1 MLRLHALVNLHLTR
15 RVTFQTERL
24 TLLHIERV
32 LCQQGNQ
39 FRGKAGELQHAL
51 DVARTVP
58 QLVPDLRR
66 GLALLRQRAETAD
79 LLCRVHRHP
88 VVVLDHRSHYCQFVA
103 DTLHD
108 DLMPGIDALLAL

>member
-24 TLLHIERV
+24 TLLHVEFV

-39 FRGKAGELQHAL
+39 FRGEVCQLQHAL
-51 DVARTVP
+51 NVTGTVA

-66 GLALLRQRAETAD
+66 GFPL
-79 LLCRVHRHP
+79 
-88 VVVLDHRSHYCQFVA
+88 F
-103 DTLHD
+103 
-108 DLMPGIDALLAL
+108 

>member
-15 RVTFQTERL
+15 RVALQTQGL
-24 TLLHIERV
+24 TLLHVKFV
-32 LCQQGNQ
+32 LSQQGDKL
-39 FRGKAGELQHAL
+39 RGKAGELQHAL
-51 DVARTVP
+51 DVARTVA

-66 GLALLRQRAETAD
+66 GLPLLRQRAEPGD

-88 VVVLDHRSHYCQFVA
+88 VVVLDHRSHHRQFVA

-108 DLMPGIDALLAL
+108 DQMPGIDALLAL